1 MIFKDPSLRQHI
13 QEAQLKEIFDL
24 FDTDG
29 GGTID
34 RQEVC
39 SNFMVAGIGTKHSTR
54 HLPCTNYIEI
64 SPSYIHPAQLEV
76 ETD

>member
-1 MIFKDPSLRQHI
+1 MKSKHE

-34 RQEVC
+34 RQEVSTLLVTNVFYLILC
-39 SNFMVAGIGTKHSTR
+39 VESRSNSVLVTLYCDF
-54 HLPCTNYIEI
+54 
-64 SPSYIHPAQLEV
+64 
-76 ETD
+76 

>member
-1 MIFKDPSLRQHI
+1 MKIALGLELILQSSCENPKIKHE

-34 RQEVC
+34 RQEV
-39 SNFMVAGIGTKHSTR
+39 SPLLVLKVGSTLY
-54 HLPCTNYIEI
+54 LPHYKVI
-64 SPSYIHPAQLEV
+64 SKCV
-76 ETD
+76 CVN

>member
-1 MIFKDPSLRQHI
+1 M

-34 RQEVC
+34 RHEVLC
-39 SNFMVAGIGTKHSTR
+39 SQ
-54 HLPCTNYIEI
+54 IEVN
-64 SPSYIHPAQLEV
+64 HA
-76 ETD
+76 

>member
-1 MIFKDPSLRQHI
+1 MGTGVDSADQLLKTKHE

-34 RQEVC
+34 RQEV
-39 SNFMVAGIGTKHSTR
+39 SVTLVMDIF
-54 HLPCTNYIEI
+54 HLIF
-64 SPSYIHPAQLEV
+64 SV
-76 ETD
+76 ESVKNSVFAKIYSDV

>member
-1 MIFKDPSLRQHI
+1 MAEA

-34 RQEVC
+34 RKEV
-39 SNFMVAGIGTKHSTR
+39 SFSTTSSQWIQIIAESQRGVTGETFQLFHADGNRRKEVAINGRRRRLG
-54 HLPCTNYIEI
+54 E
-64 SPSYIHPAQLEV
+64 
-76 ETD
+76 